1 MCSSTSRGGVCAD
14 WLKGWSWIKFI
25 TCSAGWK
32 NLVGGTVDV
41 KAEERF
47 THSHLSEAMNYV
59 QEPSKPA
66 FFGRGW

>member
-1 MCSSTSRGGVCAD
+1 M
-14 WLKGWSWIKFI
+14 
-25 TCSAGWK
+25 
-32 NLVGGTVDV
+32 